1 MYKCIKIQIIIF
13 YIRINFYDAWIRV
26 GRWGVRRR
34 GSGVIN
40 PRQSP
45 IVIWSSNMQIHNTDP
60 PFFCQ
65 PASQTVLVTLRQ
77 HEILINAN
85 LKCVQANT
93 YVITG
98 HWLLNLP
105 FTFTHTFFFWIVHQN
120 SIYIMNESPIIHISR
135 FSFLCLRL
143 RAPPW
148 KSAKYGRVFTSFIR
162 KYLEIFSKLYTEL
175 PLITCWLSG
184 AF

>member
-1 MYKCIKIQIIIF
+1 MVTRSVYVHLNMIEITVMAMRKQMLKVWRTQWRREYLRNYRNGRIWKSYICLKASSYHTNVSNTYIIIIF

-65 PASQTVLVTLRQ
+65 PASQTVLVALRQ

-93 YVITG
+93 YVIDT
-98 HWLLNLP
+98 
-105 FTFTHTFFFWIVHQN
+105 FTFDI
-120 SIYIMNESPIIHISR
+120 
-135 FSFLCLRL
+135 L
-143 RAPPW
+143 
-148 KSAKYGRVFTSFIR
+148 GFT
-162 KYLEIFSKLYTEL
+162 
-175 PLITCWLSG
+175 C
-184 AF
+184 